1 MNTKSLRKAASSRAP
16 IAHRRYVAALIA
28 AVAIASA
35 IAPPSTQALSIFEA
49 NNMINSYNA
58 IFFVDNGT
66 TGYYKDQSNGT
77 AATWFWGQAEE
88 IEMLIDSYERTG
100 SSVRYGMITKL
111 CNGFV
116 QNNQSSWTWNEFNDD
131 IMWATMAFTRAYQN
145 TGNTTFLNYAKNNF
159 DACYSRAWDAA
170 GGGGMWWTTSKT
182 SKNSCVNFPA
192 AIAAYLLYQATG
204 NSGYLTKAT
213 DIFNWGKAHLWDPNT
228 GKIYDSPTNTTPTTY
243 NQGTFIGI
251 ANFLGDVD
259 SATKAADYAGTMGGT
274 ITPEG
279 YRILPQ
285 YDPTGDGG
293 GFNGIFMRWMAKFM
307 GDRNL
312 QPTYLPWL
320 LANAQAAYD
329 HRRTTDNLSW
339 SRWYQYTP
347 VGDVMDS
354 FGCMS
359 SVVATQVIPVNY
371 VSSTTYA
378 LVNRKSGLALAAS
391 GGNTGNNT
399 QLVQYAY
406 TGSDSMKW
414 SVSNVGGNQYKITGV
429 ASGRAVSVNDALTG
443 NDAVVE
449 LFDYSAA
456 NHQKVTFYGNHGYY
470 YTPIFVHSGKAL
482 TVYGASTS
490 PGATIIQYTHNNG
503 RNAQWNLRNP

>member
-1 MNTKSLRKAASSRAP
+1 
-16 IAHRRYVAALIA
+16 LIA

-66 TGYYKDQSNGT
+66 SGYYKDKSDGT
-77 AATWFWGQAEE
+77 AATWFWGQAEQ

-100 SSVRYGMITKL
+100 STVRYGMITKL

-116 QNNQSSWTWNEFNDD
+116 QNNQTNWTWNEFNDD
-131 IMWATMAFTRAYQN
+131 IMWGTMAFTRAYQN
-145 TGNTTFLNYAKNNF
+145 TGNTTFLTYARNNF
-159 DACYSRAWDAA
+159 DACYARAWDTA
-170 GGGGMWWTTSKT
+170 GGGGMWWTTNKT

-192 AIAAYLLYQATG
+192 AVASYLLYQATG

-228 GKIYDSPTNTTPTTY
+228 GKVYDSTTNTTPTTY

-251 ANFLGDVD
+251 ANFLNDVD
-259 SATKAADYAGTMGGT
+259 SATQAADYAATMGGT

-279 YRILPQ
+279 YHILPQ
-285 YDPTGDGG
+285 YDPNGDGG
-293 GFNGIFMRWMAKFM
+293 GFNGIFMRWMARFM

-320 LANAQAAYD
+320 QANAQAAWD

-339 SRWYQYTP
+339 SRWYQDTP
-347 VGDVMDS
+347 AGEVMDS

-359 SVVATQVIPVNY
+359 SVVASQVIPVGY
-371 VSSTTYA
+371 ISSSTYA

-391 GGNTGNNT
+391 GGNSGNDT
-399 QLVQYAY
+399 PLVQYAY
-406 TGSDSMKW
+406 NGSNSMKW

-429 ASGRAVSVNDALTG
+429 ASGRSVSVNNALTG

-456 NHQKVTFYGNHGYY
+456 NHQKVTFSGNHGYY

-482 TVYGASTS
+482 TVYAASTS

-503 RNAQWNLRNP
+503 RNAQWQLRNP